1 MTIVLTLGPNAPNPV
16 KLTLLQMIQQACGE
30 LGLIQPSTIFGN
42 SDQQIVQLLSLA
54 QREGY
59 ETYKMS
65 TKDYGWQTLRAEYL
79 FNVQSTGIQNVSY
92 AQGSNLITWITP
104 PAIQPA
110 VGWVISNSGGSNA
123 TDFTYPTYV
132 TAVLSST
139 QFTVSTTA
147 ENTNTSNSMAVGQ
160 EAYPLPTDY
169 DHMIVQTQWDRGFR
183 WQLLGPLNPQE
194 WQVLK
199 SGISPTGPRR
209 RFRIMDNQF
218 FIDPVPYDNNQ
229 LVFEYYSYNWC
240 LNGQTNSAQ
249 FRWTS
254 DTDTYLL
261 DDDTFILGMIWRYR
275 MAKGLDYSEECTM
288 WQNSIARF
296 KGRQS
301 SVRNLPI
308 NAQQTGIRL
317 ISNAQVPD
325 TGFGS

>member
-1 MTIVLTLGPNAPNPV
+1 MIIVTLPNTAPNAA
-16 KLTLLQMIQQACGE
+16 KRTLLQLIQQACGE
-30 LGLIQPSTIFGN
+30 LGLLQPSTIFGN
-42 SDQQIVQLLSLA
+42 TDQQVIQLLALA
-54 QREGY
+54 QREGL

-65 TKDYGWQTLRAEYL
+65 NGTYGWEALRREYL
-79 FNVQSTGIQNVSY
+79 FNVQSTGIQAVSY
-92 AQGSNLITWITP
+92 AQGSNVITFSHVP
-104 PAIQPA
+104 PISPQI
-110 VGWVISNSGGSNA
+110 GWVISNSGGSNA

-132 TAVLSST
+132 TQIISST
-139 QFTVSTTA
+139 QLTVSTNA
-147 ENTNTSNSMAVGQ
+147 QHSNSSASMAIGQ
-160 EAYPLPTDY
+160 EAYVLPQDY

-209 RFRIMDNQF
+209 RFRLISNQF
-218 FIDPVPYDNNQ
+218 YVDPIPYDTNQ

-240 LNGQTNSAQ
+240 QSSQGIGQTKWQ
-249 FRWTS
+249 T

-275 MAKGLDYSEECTM
+275 MAKGLDYSEEAAM
-288 WQNSIARF
+288 WQSSIDRF
-296 KGRQS
+296 KSRQAS
-301 SVRNLPI
+301 TRNLPL
-308 NAQQTGIRL
+308 NAQNTGIRL

>member
-1 MTIVLTLGPNAPNPV
+1 MFIINLPNSSPNPA
-16 KLTLLQMIQQACGE
+16 KRTLLQLVKQACGE
-30 LGLIQPSTIFGN
+30 LGLLQPSTIFGN
-42 SDQQIVQLLSLA
+42 TDQQVIQLLALS
-54 QREGY
+54 QREGL

-65 TKDYGWQTLRAEYL
+65 NGTYGWQALRREYL
-79 FNVQSTGIQNVSY
+79 FNVQSTGIQTVSY
-92 AQGSNLITWITP
+92 SGGSNVINFSQIPSVLP
-104 PAIQPA
+104 Q

-132 TAVLSST
+132 TQVVSNM
-139 QFTVSTTA
+139 QITVSNTA
-147 ENTNTSNSMAVGQ
+147 ENSNSSANMAIG
-160 EAYPLPTDY
+160 EESYALPQDY

-209 RFRIMDNQF
+209 RFRLIDNMF
-218 FIDPVPYDNNQ
+218 YIDPIPYDNNE

-240 LNGQTNSAQ
+240 QSNQGIGQNLWQA
-249 FRWTS
+249 

-261 DDDTFILGMIWRYR
+261 DDDTFILGLIWRYR
-275 MAKGLDYSEECTM
+275 MAKGLDYSDENKM
-288 WQNSIARF
+288 WMRSIDRF
-296 KGRQS
+296 KSRQAAT
-301 SVRNLPI
+301 RNLPI
-308 NAQQTGIRL
+308 NAQNTGIRL

>member
-1 MTIVLTLGPNAPNPV
+1 MTIVLQLASNAPNPI

-30 LGLIQPSTIFGN
+30 LGLIQPSVIFGN
-42 SDQQIVQLLSLA
+42 SDQQILQLLSLA

-59 ETYKMS
+59 ETYKMT
-65 TKDYGWQTLRAEYL
+65 TKDYGWEALRREYL
-79 FNVQSTGIQNVSY
+79 FNVQATGIQTVSY
-92 AQGSNLITWITP
+92 VQGNNLITWITP
-104 PAIQPA
+104 PTIQPQ

-132 TAVLSST
+132 TSVLSMT
-139 QFTVSTTA
+139 QFTVSTNA
-147 ENTNTSNSMAVGQ
+147 ENTNTSNTMAVGQ
-160 EAYPLPTDY
+160 EAYPLPSDY

-209 RFRIMDNQF
+209 RFRIMQNQF

-229 LVFEYYSYNWC
+229 LVFEYYGYNWT
-240 LNGQTNSAQ
+240 LNNSFQ
-249 FRWTS
+249 SQGRWFA

-275 MAKGLDYSEECTM
+275 MAKGLDYSEERTM
-288 WQNSIARF
+288 WDNSIARF

-317 ISNAQVPD
+317 ISNANTPD
-325 TGFGS
+325 TGYGS